1 MATASVTVRVDEDT
15 KRAAANIVEDFGFD
29 LSSVTRAFYRQIEQ
43 RIPLTLE
50 YPTPNLES
58 REAIRETKELIASG
72 DPGYA
77 TVSEMF
83 EAMGA

>member
-29 LSSVTRAFYRQIEQ
+29 LSSVTRAFSRQIVREQ
-43 RIPLTLE
+43 RIPLTL
-50 YPTPNLES
+50 PTPNLES